1 MSFILDALKKS
12 EAERQRQS
20 VPGLLDVPAPLPRP
34 RFPTWGIW
42 IGALLGVNL
51 LVLIIL
57 LLRGSL
63 GQAPAEP
70 HAAANPAGTTAPVAT
85 APAATAPV
93 AAPATAPAAAPAV
106 TASAMAGSTAAAPA
120 YSAGA
125 VAAGP
130 SRPFSPMDGA
140 PVYAPEIPLSG
151 PGAAAAPAP
160 SPAPSPAQAIAPPPQ
175 QAAVRPTLPPEAQL
189 PEDPEEVVPTLQEVN
204 LAGNRGIPELHL
216 DIHVY
221 AKRPAD
227 RFVFINNRKY
237 KEGATLQEGPTVER
251 ITRDGV
257 LLRYQNLRFSIPR
270 Q

>member
-51 LVLIIL
+51 LVLIVL

-63 GQAPAEP
+63 GQAPAQSR
-70 HAAANPAGTTAPVAT
+70 AAANPAAANAPATTAPVA
-85 APAATAPV
+85 
-93 AAPATAPAAAPAV
+93 APAAAPAV
-106 TASAMAGSTAAAPA
+106 TASAAGTAAAPA

-130 SRPFSPMDGA
+130 SRAFSPMDGA

-151 PGAAAAPAP
+151 PGAAAAP
-160 SPAPSPAQAIAPPPQ
+160 SPAQAIAPPPQ
-175 QAAVRPTLPPEAQL
+175 QAAARPALPPEAQL